1 MGEGLVTLDHA
12 RAAVAL
18 ELGIGSIPV
27 RVHGIDESLPSSMTG
42 RFGDSIIWG
51 ETVTYRSGNQNPKL
65 PPLGTTTP
73 LVFQSR
79 KNDSRSTL

>member
-12 RAAVAL
+12 RAAITL

-42 RFGDSIIWG
+42 RFGDSII
-51 ETVTYRSGNQNPKL
+51 
-65 PPLGTTTP
+65 
-73 LVFQSR
+73 
-79 KNDSRSTL
+79 

>member
-12 RAAVAL
+12 RAAITL

-42 RFGDSIIWG
+42 RFGDPIIWG
-51 ETVTYRSGNQNPKL
+51 ETVAYRSENQNPKL

>member
-12 RAAVAL
+12 RAAITL

-51 ETVTYRSGNQNPKL
+51 ETVAYRSGIKILNYLHWVLQHP
-65 PPLGTTTP
+65 
-73 LVFQSR
+73 
-79 KNDSRSTL
+79 

>member
-1 MGEGLVTLDHA
+1 MGEGLVTLDHT

-27 RVHGIDESLPSSMTG
+27 RVHGIDESLLSSMTG

-51 ETVTYRSGNQNPKL
+51 ETVAYRSGNQNPKL